1 MPAPRDITTVRSPGP
16 HAPDRRCAEP
26 GCITVLNRWH
36 EGDRCY
42 QHAPPERVSFA
53 ESKNDLIELMEA
65 A

>member
-16 HAPDRRCAEP
+16 HRAGRVCAEP
-26 GCITVLNRWH
+26 ACTTLLHRRH

-42 QHAPPERVSFA
+42 QHAPPERVSFV
-53 ESKNDLIELMEA
+53 ESKHDLIELMEA